1 MAKITQT
8 FTSTTNWT
16 VPNNVG
22 LVNLIL
28 IGGGG
33 GGAGGRAAGGGGA
46 GGNGGAV
53 STFNNVAVT
62 PGSTI
67 SIVVGGVGAGGAADT
82 NGSAGGTSSFAGV
95 YTAAGGSG
103 GTVRT
108 TAAPGGNG
116 AGGSGVAGSGA
127 NGGNGGNGIIVNGLT
142 LGAGGGGGVGA
153 FDRNTVRPI
162 RGGESP
168 GPGVPSAGD
177 GGGETVNAQPGEANS
192 GRGGGGGRS
201 SGETTQRTN
210 PHVNNQSITA
220 LFVTVAAGPGGAG
233 GSGLAIVSFDEA
245 EYDLELLTG
254 ESNTSISGISESGT
268 ITVRLNTRNIAN
280 GVIIPYT
287 IGGIGITAADFSP
300 ATLAGSFTVS
310 STNEGQT
317 GTASVTLTIA
327 SDALTEDAETA
338 VLTLNNSQASIR
350 FNLGDFSQTAL
361 TDIESTKIRTVDYN
375 NIRTKAINLLGSG
388 SAGSGYGQTIKSSAV
403 SQSSRVTIN
412 EWANLRFDIVNIW
425 KHQFGVLP
433 SINAPTANSIVRA
446 NTTNQPYK
454 QYDNFVNILTANR
467 YGIHSSQAI
476 TQNKASTSTV
486 WPGVYGSTWTNTLFC
501 TVTATWTSAAAA
513 RYFFN
518 AGGEIRFNSS
528 RSGGSSTPQN
538 NSWTT
543 LLTSIGTRA
552 FGANKPGQD
561 TSPVTGQNWY
571 RLTNVLQVW
580 ETTSATSPYASNTY
594 RILARTTDVA
604 NNSSGTSS
612 SIEFRIEWID
622 GHISDGAGSPDSV
635 DGTVSLAITTL
646 EASGTYEPA
655 GTGSFTVETPTVT
668 TSAIQPA

>member
-16 VPNNVG
+16 VPNNAG

-28 IGGGG
+28 VGGGG

-46 GGNGGAV
+46 GGSGGTV
-53 STFNNVAVT
+53 STFNNIPVT

-67 SIVVGGVGAGGAADT
+67 SIVVGGGGARGEVDA
-82 NGSAGGTSSFAGV
+82 NGTAGTSTSFAGV
-95 YTAAGGSG
+95 YTAAGGGG

-108 TAAPGGNG
+108 TAAPGGAG
-116 AGGSGVAGSGA
+116 AGGAGQAASGV
-127 NGGNGGNGIIVNGLT
+127 NGGDGGNGIVVNGFT

-153 FDRNTVRPI
+153 FDRNTVRPFK
-162 RGGESP
+162 GGESP

-201 SGETTQRTN
+201 SGETTQRTTN
-210 PHVNNQSITA
+210 PVVNNNPPAGFI
-220 LFVTVAAGPGGAG
+220 TVAAGPGGAG
-233 GSGLAIVSFDEA
+233 GSGRVIVSFDEA

-254 ESNTSISGISESGT
+254 ETNTSISGVSESGT

-280 GVIIPYT
+280 GAIIPYT
-287 IGGIGITAADFSP
+287 IGGTGITAADFSP
-300 ATLAGSFTVS
+300 ATLTGSFTVS
-310 STNEGQT
+310 STNGGQT
-317 GTASVTLTIA
+317 GIASVTLTIA
-327 SDALTEDAETA
+327 SDEITEGTEIA
-338 VLTLNNSQASIR
+338 VLTLDNSQASIR
-350 FNLGDFSQTAL
+350 FNIGDFSQTAL

-375 NIRTKAINLLGSG
+375 AIRTKAINLLGSG
-388 SAGSGYGQTIKSSAV
+388 SAGSGYGQTIKSAAV
-403 SQSSRVTIN
+403 SQSSRVTVN

-425 KHQFGVLP
+425 KHQFGALP
-433 SINAPTANSIVRA
+433 SINAPAANSIVRA

-467 YGIHSSQAI
+467 FGIHSSQAI

-501 TVTATWTSAAAA
+501 TVTATWTSAANA

-518 AGGEIRFNSS
+518 SGGEIRFNSS
-528 RSGGSSTPQN
+528 RTGGSSTPQN
-538 NSWTT
+538 SSWTT

-552 FGANKPGQD
+552 FGANKPGQN
-561 TSPVTGQNWY
+561 TSPATGQNWY

-580 ETTSATSPYASNTY
+580 ETTSATSPYAANTY

-622 GHISDGAGSPDSV
+622 GHTSDGSGSPDSV
-635 DGTVSLAITTL
+635 NGTVSLAVTTL

-655 GTGSFTVETPTVT
+655 GTGSFTVETPTIT
-668 TSAIQPA
+668 IGAIQPA

>member
-1 MAKITQT
+1 
-8 FTSTTNWT
+8 
-16 VPNNVG
+16 
-22 LVNLIL
+22 
-28 IGGGG
+28 
-33 GGAGGRAAGGGGA
+33 
-46 GGNGGAV
+46 
-53 STFNNVAVT
+53 
-62 PGSTI
+62 
-67 SIVVGGVGAGGAADT
+67 
-82 NGSAGGTSSFAGV
+82 
-95 YTAAGGSG
+95 
-103 GTVRT
+103 
-108 TAAPGGNG
+108 
-116 AGGSGVAGSGA
+116 
-127 NGGNGGNGIIVNGLT
+127 
-142 LGAGGGGGVGA
+142 
-153 FDRNTVRPI
+153 
-162 RGGESP
+162 
-168 GPGVPSAGD
+168 
-177 GGGETVNAQPGEANS
+177 
-192 GRGGGGGRS
+192 
-201 SGETTQRTN
+201 
-210 PHVNNQSITA
+210 
-220 LFVTVAAGPGGAG
+220 
-233 GSGLAIVSFDEA
+233 
-245 EYDLELLTG
+245 
-254 ESNTSISGISESGT
+254 
-268 ITVRLNTRNIAN
+268 
-280 GVIIPYT
+280 
-287 IGGIGITAADFSP
+287 
-300 ATLAGSFTVS
+300 VS
-310 STNEGQT
+310 STNGGQT
-317 GTASVTLTIA
+317 GTASITLTIA
-327 SDALTEDAETA
+327 SDALTEGTEPA
-338 VLTLNNSQASIR
+338 VLTLDNSQASVR
-350 FNLGDFSQTAL
+350 FDLGDFSQTAL
-361 TDIESTKIRTVDYN
+361 TDIESIKIRTIDYN
-375 NIRTKAINLLGSG
+375 NIRTKAINLLGL
-388 SAGSGYGQTIKSSAV
+388 GYGQTTRSPEVGTA
-403 SQSSRVTIN
+403 SRVTVN
-412 EWANLRFDIVNIW
+412 EWANLRFDIFNIW

-433 SINAPTANSIVRA
+433 SINAPEANSIVRA

-552 FGANKPGQD
+552 FGASKPGQD
-561 TSPVTGQNWY
+561 TSPATGQNWY

-604 NNSSGTSS
+604 NNSSGTSR